1 MQTNYEEDVR
11 SEGAVL
17 VALLLAWPSYALS
30 NTCGN
35 VASQLTQ
42 YVAQI
47 NQIAN
52 WEANQ
57 GISGRCGWNQM
68 CMQGMLQQLHFWY
81 AQQANF
87 VNMKYSQFARACA
100 NIQSPGQIDPR
111 NPREL
116 EEITVDDQDRNVRIR
131 VPSNPEG
138 FQP

>member
-1 MQTNYEEDVR
+1 
-11 SEGAVL
+11 
-17 VALLLAWPSYALS
+17 
-30 NTCGN
+30 
-35 VASQLTQ
+35 
-42 YVAQI
+42 
-47 NQIAN
+47 
-52 WEANQ
+52 
-57 GISGRCGWNQM
+57 M